1 MQLTFSAALDASGIM
16 TESMKIYTGTYM
28 AILVLAAYGVY
39 ALIEVGMA
47 FVYRS
52 YIIRNGFDKMVE

>member
-1 MQLTFSAALDASGIM
+1 MQLTFSAALDVSGIM
-16 TESMKIYTGTYM
+16 TENMKIYTGTYM